1 GVALTGFQDTLLA
14 QQGYQLYSKCLIQG
28 ATDFIFGQTA
38 SAWFEK
44 IDLRVV
50 AASVGYITANGRDSD
65 SNMSYYVFNNCNIA
79 AAAGNTVADGAYYLG
94 RPWRQY
100 ARVVFQKTNMTSV
113 INSKGWSIWNTGE
126 ENTAHVLFGE
136 YGNTGAG
143 SQGQRASF
151 ATKLS
156 SAVSIST
163 VLSGNYASKG
173 FYDASYM

>member
-1 GVALTGFQDTLLA
+1 
-14 QQGYQLYSKCLIQG
+14 
-28 ATDFIFGQTA
+28 
-38 SAWFEK
+38 
-44 IDLRVV
+44 
-50 AASVGYITANGRDSD
+50 
-65 SNMSYYVFNNCNIA
+65 MSYYVFNNCNIA
-79 AAAGNTVADGAYYLG
+79 AAAGNAVANGAYYLG

-113 INSKGWSIWNTGE
+113 INSKGWSIWNTGQ
-126 ENTAHVLFGE
+126 ENTDHVLFGE